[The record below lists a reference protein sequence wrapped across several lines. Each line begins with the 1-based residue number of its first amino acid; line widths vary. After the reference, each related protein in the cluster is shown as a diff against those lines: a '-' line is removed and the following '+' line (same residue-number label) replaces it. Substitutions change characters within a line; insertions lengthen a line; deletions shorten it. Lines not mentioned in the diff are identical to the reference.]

1 MLFRMFLCKRVISFS
16 LLLASVLTALAQQ
29 RTTLYDEWFHAA
41 SCTLHRE
48 VKGDSAVYCLAVT
61 LDEGDISVPKGSRLL
76 LRLRG
81 GITVE
86 LTSDRDVT
94 RRDVARR
101 RFVDRT
107 DSYITCHFPITEEQ
121 LMQLHEH
128 DMMQMRLETEH
139 GWIQRR
145 ITRHLRLR

>member
-1 MLFRMFLCKRVISFS
+1 MFS
-16 LLLASVLTALAQQ
+16 LLLATALTMRAQQ

-41 SCTLHRE
+41 SCALHRE

-61 LDEGDISVPKGSRLL
+61 LDEGDISVPKGSRLY

-94 RRDVARR
+94 RRDVTRR
-101 RFVDRT
+101 RFVGRT
-107 DSYITCHFPITEEQ
+107 DSYITCHFPITEDQ
-121 LMQLHEH
+121 LLQLHEH
-128 DMMQMRLETEH
+128 DLMQLRLETEQ

-145 ITRHLRLR
+145 ATRHLRLR